1 MPTIGIGAGPD
12 CDGQVLVIHD
22 LLGLEDRVAP
32 RFVRRYAALK
42 ADAVAA
48 VAAYGADVRA
58 GRFPSDAESYHL
70 SAEVAAALGAACPDS
85 AGWRT
90 A

>member
-1 MPTIGIGAGPD
+1 
-12 CDGQVLVIHD
+12 
-22 LLGLEDRVAP
+22 
-32 RFVRRYAALK
+32 LK

-70 SAEVAAALGAACPDS
+70 SADVAAALAAGAIVSGAPAAGGLDAGVADAGAA
-85 AGWRT
+85 G
-90 A
+90 